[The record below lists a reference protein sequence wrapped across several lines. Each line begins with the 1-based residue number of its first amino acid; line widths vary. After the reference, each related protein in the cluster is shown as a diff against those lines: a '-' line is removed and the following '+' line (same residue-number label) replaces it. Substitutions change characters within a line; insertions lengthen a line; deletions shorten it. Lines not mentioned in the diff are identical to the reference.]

1 MAVDV
6 IRITESMHFRHTAPL
21 HRLQRSN
28 LSFLIFLFD
37 EYDVNYFSNFAH
49 SFDFEFM
56 NKNIYVALMAGGV
69 GTRFWPYSRNSHPKQ
84 FLDVMGTG
92 KSLLRSTYE
101 RFLPICP
108 PENIFVV
115 THQEHVAITREQIP
129 ELTDAQI
136 LAEPMRKNTT
146 PCIAYACHKVAK
158 LNPQAILV
166 VSPADHLILNESDF
180 QQTIL
185 KASEQAQSQDK
196 LITLGI
202 KPTRP
207 ETGYGYIQYLEGK
220 SALKK
225 VKTFTEKPELTL
237 AKKFLD
243 SGDFVWNAGIFIWG
257 VEAFLSAFRKH
268 LPDMAEI
275 FDEASEKISTSEE
288 KSAIETAY
296 AQVKN
301 ISIDYGIMEKADN
314 VYVLPSNF
322 AWSDL
327 GSWASLHETL
337 PKDENN
343 NAIIAETLLYDTR
356 NSIIK
361 GPDGTLLVV
370 QGLNGYLVGAFD
382 NVVIVC
388 EKDKEDLFRRFV
400 NDLKG
405 KPNGN
410 EYL

>member
-1 MAVDV
+1 M
-6 IRITESMHFRHTAPL
+6 
-21 HRLQRSN
+21 
-28 LSFLIFLFD
+28 
-37 EYDVNYFSNFAH
+37 
-49 SFDFEFM
+49 
-56 NKNIYVALMAGGV
+56 ALMAGGV

-101 RFLPICP
+101 RFLPLCP

-115 THQEHVAITREQIP
+115 IHEEHLAITLEQLP
-129 ELTDAQI
+129 ELKESQI

-146 PCIAYACHKVAK
+146 PCIAYACHKIAK
-158 LNPQAILV
+158 LNPDAVLV
-166 VSPADHLILNESDF
+166 VSPSDHLILNESDF

-185 KASEQAQSQDK
+185 KAAEHAKTQDK

-207 ETGYGYIQYLEGK
+207 ETGYGYIQFLESK
-220 SALKK
+220 SPLKK

-257 VEAFLSAFRKH
+257 VQAFLTSFRKH
-268 LPDMAEI
+268 LPEMAEI
-275 FDEASEKISTSEE
+275 FDDAAEKISTPQE
-288 KSAIETAY
+288 KAAIQTAY
-296 AQVKN
+296 GQVKN
-301 ISIDYGIMEKADN
+301 ISIDYGIMEKANN
-314 VYVLPSNF
+314 VYVWLSNF

-327 GSWASLHETL
+327 GSWASLHEIS

-343 NAIIAETLLYDTR
+343 NAIAGDAMLYDTR
-356 NSIIK
+356 NSIVK
-361 GPDGTLLVV
+361 GPNDKLIVV

-405 KPNGN
+405 KSNGA

>member
-1 MAVDV
+1 
-6 IRITESMHFRHTAPL
+6 
-21 HRLQRSN
+21 
-28 LSFLIFLFD
+28 
-37 EYDVNYFSNFAH
+37 
-49 SFDFEFM
+49 M
-56 NKNIYVALMAGGV
+56 NKNLYVALMAGGV

-101 RFLPICP
+101 RFLPLCP

-115 THQEHVAITREQIP
+115 THQEHVALTLEQIP
-129 ELTDAQI
+129 ELKESQI

-146 PCIAYACHKVAK
+146 PCIAYACHKIVK
-158 LNPQAILV
+158 INPEAILV
-166 VSPADHLILNESDF
+166 VSPADHLILNEVDF

-185 KASEQAQSQDK
+185 KAAEHAGTQDK

-202 KPTRP
+202 TPTRP
-207 ETGYGYIQYLEGK
+207 ETGYGYIQFLESK
-220 SALKK
+220 NPLKK
-225 VKTFTEKPELTL
+225 VKTFTEKPELAL
-237 AKKFLD
+237 AKKFID
-243 SGDFVWNAGIFIWG
+243 SGDFVWNAGIFIWS
-257 VEAFLSAFRKH
+257 VQTFLKAFRKH
-268 LPDMAEI
+268 LPEMAEI
-275 FDEASEKISTSEE
+275 FDDASEKISTPEE
-288 KSAIETAY
+288 KAAIQTAY
-296 AQVKN
+296 AQIKN
-301 ISIDYGIMEKADN
+301 ISIDYGIMEKAEN
-314 VYVLPSNF
+314 VYVWLSNF

-327 GSWASLHETL
+327 GSWASLHDVSR
-337 PKDENN
+337 KDENN
-343 NAIIAETLLYDTR
+343 NAIAADALVYDTR

-361 GPDGTLLVV
+361 GPKDKLIVV

-405 KPNGN
+405 KSNGG

>member
-1 MAVDV
+1 
-6 IRITESMHFRHTAPL
+6 
-21 HRLQRSN
+21 
-28 LSFLIFLFD
+28 
-37 EYDVNYFSNFAH
+37 
-49 SFDFEFM
+49 M
-56 NKNIYVALMAGGV
+56 NKNLFVALMAGGV

-101 RFLPICP
+101 RFLPLCP

-115 THQEHVAITREQIP
+115 IHEEHLAITMEQLP
-129 ELTDAQI
+129 ELKESQI

-146 PCIAYACHKVAK
+146 PCIAYACHKIAK
-158 LNPQAILV
+158 INPEAVLV
-166 VSPADHLILNESDF
+166 VSPSDHLILNEADF

-185 KASEQAQSQDK
+185 KAAEHAKLQDK

-207 ETGYGYIQYLEGK
+207 ETGYGYIQFLESK
-220 SALKK
+220 SPLKK
-225 VKTFTEKPELTL
+225 VKTFTEKPELSL

-257 VEAFLSAFRKH
+257 VQAFLSSFHKH
-268 LPDMAEI
+268 LPEMAEI
-275 FDEASEKISTSEE
+275 FDDASEKISTPQERA
-288 KSAIETAY
+288 AIQIAY
-296 AQVKN
+296 SQVKN
-301 ISIDYGIMEKADN
+301 ISIDYGIMEKAEN
-314 VYVLPSNF
+314 VYVWLSNF

-327 GSWASLHETL
+327 GSWASLHEISA
-337 PKDENN
+337 KDENN
-343 NAIIAETLLYDTR
+343 NAVAADTLLYDTR

-361 GPDGTLLVV
+361 GPKDKLIVV

-400 NDLKG
+400 NDLKT
-405 KPNGN
+405 KSNGT